1 VAGAPVWRIARHAH
15 ALDRRGAGARADGG
29 RWNQAGTPVI
39 YAGTTIAIAALEKYV
54 HAAGSMPADLVL
66 VRIELPTACSTEKPK
81 LADLPRDW
89 DSVPPAASSMT
100 FGTRWAR
107 EHRSLVLY
115 VPSALIREEMNAVLN
130 PDHPEFRGV
139 KMTVQRPFRYDAR
152 MYS

>member
-1 VAGAPVWRIARHAH
+1 
-15 ALDRRGAGARADGG
+15 
-29 RWNQAGTPVI
+29 
-39 YAGTTIAIAALEKYV
+39 
-54 HAAGSMPADLVL
+54 MPADLVL